1 MPKMFHRRLFKN
13 DSGAAAVELA
23 LVFPLLITILFGII
37 SYGGYF
43 WTAHEL
49 QQLANDSARA
59 AMAGL
64 DADERQALASGAFQE
79 EIADYANLQPGSA
92 RLSLVEQG
100 ATLDLTITYD
110 ASTSPFWAFRAWLPM
125 PSSIVVR
132 SAVVRQGGY

>member
-1 MPKMFHRRLFKN
+1 MPKMFHRRLLR
-13 DSGAAAVELA
+13 DSSGAAAVELA
-23 LVFPLLITILFGII
+23 LVFPLLLTILFAII

-64 DADERQALASGAFQE
+64 DADERQALATSAFQE
-79 EIADYANLQPGSA
+79 EIGGYQNLTASAA
-92 RLSLVEQG
+92 RLALTERGQ
-100 ATLDLTITYD
+100 ALDLTLTYD

>member
-1 MPKMFHRRLFKN
+1 MPKMFHRRLLR
-13 DSGAAAVELA
+13 DSSGAAAVELA
-23 LVFPLLITILFGII
+23 LVFPLLLTILFSII
-37 SYGGYF
+37 SSGGYF

-64 DADERQALASGAFQE
+64 DADERQALATSAFQE
-79 EIADYANLQPGSA
+79 EIGGYQNLTASAA
-92 RLSLVEQG
+92 RLALTERGQ
-100 ATLDLTITYD
+100 ALDLSLTYD